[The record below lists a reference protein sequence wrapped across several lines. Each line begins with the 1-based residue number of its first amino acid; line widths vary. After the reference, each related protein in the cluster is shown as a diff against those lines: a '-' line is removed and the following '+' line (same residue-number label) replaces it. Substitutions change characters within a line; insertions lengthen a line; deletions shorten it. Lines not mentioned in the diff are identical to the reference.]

1 MKTPNFFPSGLAVT
15 FGLLVQLTHT
25 QAQHSDDFL
34 VIEAEPGWSI
44 IWDGNDGDHFDP
56 VAWEEGGAQ
65 VPDNLAL
72 ASNGGIPFGS
82 SELDPARFAFH
93 VLPSLNNGTYGNQSS
108 WISADG
114 DEDKFVGIDLG
125 GQFVFG
131 RIAWGRDNGN
141 GAFDDSDPG
150 TDSCGGQCS
159 DR

>member
-1 MKTPNFFPSGLAVT
+1 M
-15 FGLLVQLTHT
+15 
-25 QAQHSDDFL
+25 
-34 VIEAEPGWSI
+34 
-44 IWDGNDGDHFDP
+44 
-56 VAWEEGGAQ
+56 
-65 VPDNLAL
+65 
-72 ASNGGIPFGS
+72 
-82 SELDPARFAFH
+82 
-93 VLPSLNNGTYGNQSS
+93 LPSLNNGTYDNQSS

-159 DR
+159 DRWGGDDPYTLQVTTVPNPNEETSDSDWETIGTFEYIAADGIEPGEGFTPWLRHEYEIAINSAFKYMQLY